1 LPTTEFRLISF
12 QAARVNRR
20 SYAPFFDG
28 PFLDKLRPRAD
39 YWRNQIFPMEIHQLR
54 YFVAV
59 ADEGSFSRAAA
70 REHVAQPSL
79 SQQIQKL
86 EAEMG
91 QRLFDRL
98 PRSVVLTEA
107 GKYLLEYARKIL
119 VEIADARRCLDEL
132 KREVV
137 GRLAVGAIP
146 TITPYVLPALIGKFQ
161 HRYPKV
167 SLEIFEDTTERLV
180 RRLEDGGLDIAFVST
195 CDESPALERLSL
207 GKEALLILLPQEH
220 SLAKKK
226 KIRWGDLKSQKFLLL
241 HEMHCLSAQVYQFLA
256 AHHLRP
262 ALAVRGAQLGTI
274 ARMVAAGMRVSL
286 VPQMMIEAEPVTG
299 CVALPFAPPVPVREL
314 NVVRNPL
321 RFQSKA
327 AAAFQQEAAAAFS
340 SKPNAH

>member
-1 LPTTEFRLISF
+1 
-12 QAARVNRR
+12 
-20 SYAPFFDG
+20 
-28 PFLDKLRPRAD
+28 
-39 YWRNQIFPMEIHQLR
+39 MEVHQLR

-86 EAEMG
+86 EAEMD

-98 PRSVVLTEA
+98 PRSVVVTEA
-107 GKYLLEYARKIL
+107 GKCLLEYARKIL
-119 VEIADARRCLDEL
+119 VEIADARRCADEL

-146 TITPYVLPALIGKFQ
+146 TIAPYVLPALIEKFQ
-161 HRYPKV
+161 RRYPKV
-167 SLEIFEDTTERLV
+167 ILEIFEDTTERLV
-180 RRLEDGGLDIAFVST
+180 RRMEDGEVDIALVST
-195 CDESPALERLSL
+195 CDESPALERHSL
-207 GKEALLILLPQEH
+207 GKEALLVLLPKGHQ
-220 SLAKKK
+220 LAKKK
-226 KIRWGDLKSQKFLLL
+226 MIKWSDLKSQKFLVL

-262 ALAVRGAQLGTI
+262 ELTVRGAQLGTI
-274 ARMVAAGMRVSL
+274 ARMVAAGMGVTL
-286 VPQMMIEAEPVTG
+286 VPQMMIEAEPVTR
-299 CVALPFAPPVPVREL
+299 CVALSFAPPVPVREL

-327 AAAFQQEAAAAFS
+327 AAAFQQAAAAAFS
-340 SKPNAH
+340 SEPNAR

>member
-1 LPTTEFRLISF
+1 
-12 QAARVNRR
+12 
-20 SYAPFFDG
+20 
-28 PFLDKLRPRAD
+28 
-39 YWRNQIFPMEIHQLR
+39 MEVHQLR

-86 EAEMG
+86 EAEMD

-98 PRSVVLTEA
+98 PRSVVVTEA
-107 GKYLLEYARKIL
+107 GKCLLEYARKIL
-119 VEIADARRCLDEL
+119 VEIADARRCVDEL

-146 TITPYVLPALIGKFQ
+146 TIAPYVLPVLIEKFQ
-161 HRYPKV
+161 RRYPKV
-167 SLEIFEDTTERLV
+167 TLEIFEDTTERLI
-180 RRLEDGGLDIAFVST
+180 RRMEDGEVDVALVST
-195 CDESPALERLSL
+195 CDESPALERHSL
-207 GKEALLILLPQEH
+207 GKEALLALLPKGHQ
-220 SLAKKK
+220 LAKKK
-226 KIRWGDLKSQKFLLL
+226 MIKWSDFKSQKFLLL

-262 ALAVRGAQLGTI
+262 ELTVRGAQLGTI
-274 ARMVAAGMRVSL
+274 ARMVAAGMGVTL

-327 AAAFQQEAAAAFS
+327 AAAFQQAAAAAFS
-340 SKPNAH
+340 SEPSAR